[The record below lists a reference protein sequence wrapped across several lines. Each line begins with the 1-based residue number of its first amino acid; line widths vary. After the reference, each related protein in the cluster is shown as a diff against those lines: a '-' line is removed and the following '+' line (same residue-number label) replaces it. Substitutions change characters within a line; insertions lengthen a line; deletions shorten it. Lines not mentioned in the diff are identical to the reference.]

1 MKRKSK
7 KLWVIVGA
15 VLGVIGVTLGI
26 TFGTMAALGAKQPAD
41 YRENLPLRF
50 IAHRG
55 LSSQYAENTEAAFLA
70 AAKSPFFYGIETDVY
85 FTTDDVAVCAHD
97 DNAFQDGS
105 VRITESIYA
114 EIENL
119 PLKESSYGFS
129 GSEICTF
136 VAYLSICRQYDKVAV
151 IELKQPSIDSEQ
163 IKTLIKLAKYYC
175 DDRFVLISFSSQQV
189 KMAEQTD
196 ASVVTQHLSGNSST
210 GRMSLLQGYNVSLS
224 KGAVNAALIRSAHRK
239 GREVGVWTVNTIE
252 EISRLAAL
260 GVDYVTGLTKEEAA
274 RLASSFG
281 GGLGRQRELCGAVVA
296 MSMIAGWRKGY
307 AAPGDDTVKGAHYA
321 LIQQLSDRFRQK
333 FGSIICRDL
342 LGEAGKDDSPVPSA
356 RTAEY
361 YRARSCADFVAYAAE
376 LADAIQ

>member
-15 VLGVIGVTLGI
+15 VLGVIGITLGI

-97 DNAFQDGS
+97 DNAFQDDS
-105 VRITESIYA
+105 VRITGSIYA

-136 VAYLSICRQYDKVAV
+136 ATYLSICRQYDKVAV

-175 DDRFVLISFSSQQV
+175 NDRFVLISFSLQQV

-196 ASVVTQHLSGNSST
+196 ASVVTQHLSGNPST

-260 GVDYVTGLTKEEAA
+260 GVDYVTTD
-274 RLASSFG
+274 
-281 GGLGRQRELCGAVVA
+281 
-296 MSMIAGWRKGY
+296 Y
-307 AAPGDDTVKGAHYA
+307 
-321 LIQQLSDRFRQK
+321 
-333 FGSIICRDL
+333 
-342 LGEAGKDDSPVPSA
+342 
-356 RTAEY
+356 
-361 YRARSCADFVAYAAE
+361 DFSGVRNV
-376 LADAIQ
+376 

>member
-114 EIENL
+114 EIENQ

-136 VAYLSICRQYDKVAV
+136 VTYLSICRQYDKVAV

-260 GVDYVTGLTKEEAA
+260 GVDYVTTDYD
-274 RLASSFG
+274 F
-281 GGLGRQRELCGAVVA
+281 
-296 MSMIAGWRKGY
+296 AGVRN
-307 AAPGDDTVKGAHYA
+307 V
-321 LIQQLSDRFRQK
+321 
-333 FGSIICRDL
+333 
-342 LGEAGKDDSPVPSA
+342 
-356 RTAEY
+356 
-361 YRARSCADFVAYAAE
+361 
-376 LADAIQ
+376 